1 MCRIVTNKLQMDGQ
15 ADRHTYSRSK
25 ALTVAKIFTFIQTD
39 SQIYVQK
46 TDERTDRQMDGLDS
60 IDSANLNAREV

>member
-15 ADRHTYSRSK
+15 ADRHTYGRSK

-46 TDERTDRQMDGLDS
+46 TDERIDRQMDGLESFENSD
-60 IDSANLNAREV
+60 V